1 MRFRNEGKF
10 IRRLLIILVLIFI
23 GFPAGLLLKAQTE
36 ALDSLNRAL
45 ILSFDKGQ
53 KLLILNRLAY
63 ELREKDLQKSKA
75 LLEEALD
82 LARKSENREELAFA
96 LSTKGFVLNSSYEFS
111 PALNNYLEALNIY
124 IELDKNNEK
133 DYKPTIGFLYYQI
146 GSLYK
151 TLGNYQKAI
160 EYCLSGLKM
169 YEASD
174 DKSGV
179 ALIYRVMGSIY
190 KYKEDYEK
198 SLFYYFSGLKI
209 NEEIKNLPG
218 VANSFNNIGIVYL
231 LMKDF
236 DKALNYY
243 KKSLEINI
251 SINIENEAA
260 INYGNIGAVY
270 LEMNQIDSALYYF
283 SKRFN
288 IAQILNDKKGIIIS
302 LESFGDYYYKKK
314 EYLRALDYYKR
325 ALPQSRDLGIM
336 ETTKN
341 ILKSMSNLYEEN
353 SDYVKGLVFYKSY
366 ISLRDSLLNREAVQK
381 IEQMEMEYSLEKERN
396 NHLFSEQKNRLYIM
410 GGFVLLILFIL
421 FLFLIYMNQNLKL
434 KRNNL
439 EQKKLEI
446 DKQQLQ
452 NEVYFKDKELVSKA
466 LNLAEKN
473 ELMVDITNRL
483 KSIVLD
489 PKVTNSKV
497 KDIIEDLRFHS
508 DTHLWDEFEYTFLQV
523 HPDYY
528 NSLGTHFPELTPNE
542 RRLSAFLRLNLS
554 TKEISNITH
563 QSLHS
568 LIVARTRLRKKLGIA
583 HTTENLATFL
593 SKF

>member
-1 MRFRNEGKF
+1 MK
-10 IRRLLIILVLIFI
+10 RLPIILVCIFI
-23 GFPAGLLLKAQTE
+23 EFSGGQTLKAQTE

-45 ILSFDKGQ
+45 ILSFNKDQ
-53 KLLILNRLAY
+53 KLIILNRLAY
-63 ELREKDLQKSKA
+63 ELKETDLMKSKE

-96 LSTKGFVLNSSYEFS
+96 LSTRGFVLNRSDEFIM
-111 PALNNYLEALNIY
+111 ALNNYLEALKIY
-124 IELDKNNEK
+124 IELDNKNEK
-133 DYKPTIGFLYYQI
+133 NYKPTIGFLYYQI

-151 TLGNYQKAI
+151 TLGSYQKAI
-160 EYCLSGLKM
+160 EYCLSGLKI
-169 YEASD
+169 YEASN
-174 DKSGV
+174 DKSGL

-198 SLFYYFSGLKI
+198 SLFYYLSGLKI

-218 VANSFNNIGIVYL
+218 IANSYNNIGIVYL
-231 LMKDF
+231 LMKDLG
-236 DKALNYY
+236 KALNYY
-243 KKSLEINI
+243 NKSLEINL

-270 LEMNQIDSALYYF
+270 LQMNQIDSALFYF
-283 SKRFN
+283 NKRYN
-288 IAQILNDKKGIIIS
+288 SAQLLNDKKGIIIS
-302 LESFGDYYYKKK
+302 LESFGDFYYKKK
-314 EYLRALDYYKR
+314 EYSRALDYYKR
-325 ALPQSRDLGIM
+325 ALPLSRDLGIL

-341 ILKSMSNLYEEN
+341 ILKSMSTLYEEN
-353 SDYVKGLVFYKSY
+353 SDNTNGLIFYKSY
-366 ISLRDSLLNREAVQK
+366 INLRDSLLNRETVQK

-396 NHLFSEQKNRLYIM
+396 NHLFSEQKNKLYVM
-410 GGFVLLILFIL
+410 VGFASLLLFSL
-421 FLFLIYMNQNLKL
+421 FLFLLFMNQKLKL

-439 EQKKLEI
+439 EQKQLEI

-466 LNLAEKN
+466 INLAEKN
-473 ELMVDITNRL
+473 ELMADITNQL
-483 KSIVLD
+483 KSIILD

-568 LIVARTRLRKKLGIA
+568 LTVARTRLRKKLGIA
-583 HTTENLATFL
+583 NTSENLATFL